1 MIFAKHQHESA
12 IGIYVFPPPEPASF
26 LFPHP
31 ILPQST
37 GFGCP
42 ESHIKLPLA
51 IYVTYGIVYVS
62 ILFSQSNPPSP
73 EVSQKERD
81 RYYIL
86 MHIYMESRK
95 MVPTVLR
102 AGQQRSGSEYNF
114 FNLKYFFPTEFL

>member
-1 MIFAKHQHESA
+1 MIFAIHQHESA

-26 LFPHP
+26 HFPHP

-42 ESHIKLPLA
+42 ESPIKLPLA
-51 IYVTYGIVYVS
+51 VYVTYGIVYVS